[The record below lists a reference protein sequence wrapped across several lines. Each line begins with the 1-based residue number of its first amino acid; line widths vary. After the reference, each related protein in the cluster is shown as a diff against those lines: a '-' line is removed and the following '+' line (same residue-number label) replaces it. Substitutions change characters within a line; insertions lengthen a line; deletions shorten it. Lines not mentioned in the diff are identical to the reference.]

1 LIILAATD
9 ESFAH
14 DTMSPQRTSDNSRT
28 GSLQFWRM
36 TGTFIRG
43 RTAWLA
49 KKVAELLHIT
59 FVDQPEQFLKAVR
72 DFVAH

>member
-1 LIILAATD
+1 
-9 ESFAH
+9 
-14 DTMSPQRTSDNSRT
+14 
-28 GSLQFWRM
+28 M

-59 FVDQPEQFLKAVR
+59 FVDQPEQFLK
-72 DFVAH
+72 VAIVATEVGKFGVWELC